1 MTNLLNID
9 LTSQRVWQEDVEA
22 LRRDYI
28 GGGGINA
35 RLAYDLIPR
44 GVNPLGDENVLIF
57 GVGPFVGTNIP
68 TACRTEVTAKSPLT
82 DSLGTSSSGLYWG
95 AQLRYAGFDHIAIF
109 GRSPSSVYLLIRNGE
124 VRIKDASQL
133 KGKNTWE
140 TVEALRRQ
148 EGEGVQIASIGEG
161 GEKMVRFAS
170 IQNNLHH
177 AWGRTGLGGVMG
189 SKNVKAIV
197 IYGEHPL
204 TVSDLGETLK
214 IAREATTRITE
225 DDSFG
230 YTRRY
235 GSMVAADPYNRLGA
249 LPGYNFTQGSL
260 EDWADTR
267 GRRAFA
273 QRYKEKDLA
282 CFACPIACAHWSQV
296 KEGESL
302 GYQFHGLEVTYD
314 LEFGARLGIASIPEI
329 SRCVDLCN
337 QYGLDVISTAGTIA
351 YLIECYQHGMVGKDE
366 IGGEIAWG
374 DAAGISRLIT
384 MSAHREG
391 MGDVLAEGVR
401 RASATIKGSEQYA
414 LHIKGGEIPV
424 RDPRA
429 KWDVWSLGYLTN
441 IRGGDH
447 LRTRSPAE
455 NLLGATKNHLE
466 EELAVMVKEQA
477 VGAYSLQEVAERLSP
492 PRIAWLMLPAGQPVD
507 DHIDQLKAL
516 FSSGDIIIDGGNT
529 YYKDDIRRSK
539 ILEENG
545 IRFIDAGVSGGIWG
559 LKVGYCT
566 MIGGDEDTFHYL
578 EPIFETLAP
587 EDGYLHCGAIG
598 SGHFVKMVH
607 NGIEYGMMQAY
618 GEGFEIL
625 EASEYGDYFNY
636 AEIAHLWNQG
646 SVVRSWLL
654 ELLEPAFGK
663 DPRLTDIQGF
673 VEDSGEGR
681 WTLQQAIETDV
692 PAEVIAI
699 SLMRRFRSRQ
709 ENTFTD
715 RVLAALRR
723 EFGGHAVKTSTP

>member
-1 MTNLLNID
+1 MTKLLNID
-9 LTSQRVWQEDVEA
+9 LTSQKVWQEDIEA

-44 GVNPLGDENVLIF
+44 GANPLGDENVLIF
-57 GVGPFVGTNIP
+57 GVGPFVGTTIP

-95 AQLRYAGFDHIAIF
+95 AQLKYAGFDHIAIF
-109 GRSPSSVYLLIRNGE
+109 GRSPSIVYLLIRNGE

-133 KGKNTWE
+133 KGKNTGE

-148 EGEGVQIASIGEG
+148 EGEGVQIASIGVG

-189 SKNVKAIV
+189 SKNLKAIV
-197 IYGEHPL
+197 VYGEQPL
-204 TVSDLGETLK
+204 TVSDLRETLT

-235 GSMVAADPYNRLGA
+235 GSMVAADPYNKVGA
-249 LPGYNFTQGSL
+249 LPAYNFTQGSL
-260 EDWADTR
+260 EDWTDTR

-273 QRYKEKDLA
+273 QGYKEKDLA
-282 CFACPIACAHWSQV
+282 CFACPIACAHWSQAND
-296 KEGESL
+296 
-302 GYQFHGLEVTYD
+302 YQFHGLEVTYD
-314 LEFGARLGIASIPEI
+314 LEFGARLGITSIPEI

-337 QYGLDVISTAGTIA
+337 QYGLDVISTAGVIA
-351 YLIECYQHGMVGKDE
+351 YLIECYQHGMVSTDE
-366 IGGEIAWG
+366 TGGELAWG

-384 MSAHREG
+384 MIAHREG
-391 MGDVLAEGVR
+391 LGDVLAEGVR

-466 EELAVMVKEQA
+466 EELAVSEEFIENMDIPSGIKEAIFGQPPRKVDIPMMA
-477 VGAYSLQEVAERLSP
+477 KYAEELITLINATGVCIRPPVLRTFGPGLFSRGLHATVGLELSP
-492 PRIAWLMLPAGQPVD
+492 EEVVRAGERIWNVQHLFNLREGVTIEQWNFPDRFYQHDAGKGVLNQEKV
-507 DHIDQLKAL
+507 QETLKQYLIARGWDPETGIP
-516 FSSGDIIIDGGNT
+516 SAE
-529 YYKDDIRRSK
+529 K
-539 ILEENG
+539 LEELG
-545 IRFIDAGVSGGIWG
+545 LVQEGG
-559 LKVGYCT
+559 
-566 MIGGDEDTFHYL
+566 
-578 EPIFETLAP
+578 A
-587 EDGYLHCGAIG
+587 
-598 SGHFVKMVH
+598 
-607 NGIEYGMMQAY
+607 
-618 GEGFEIL
+618 
-625 EASEYGDYFNY
+625 
-636 AEIAHLWNQG
+636 QG
-646 SVVRSWLL
+646 
-654 ELLEPAFGK
+654 
-663 DPRLTDIQGF
+663 
-673 VEDSGEGR
+673 
-681 WTLQQAIETDV
+681 
-692 PAEVIAI
+692 
-699 SLMRRFRSRQ
+699 
-709 ENTFTD
+709 
-715 RVLAALRR
+715 
-723 EFGGHAVKTSTP
+723 